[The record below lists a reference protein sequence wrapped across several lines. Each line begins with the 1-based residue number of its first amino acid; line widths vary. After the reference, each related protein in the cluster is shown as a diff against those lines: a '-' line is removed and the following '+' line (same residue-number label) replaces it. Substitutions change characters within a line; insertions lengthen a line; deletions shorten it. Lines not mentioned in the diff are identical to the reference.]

1 MTEPVAPPET
11 TAPRSLDPQRVE
23 EARKILTELLGLLEL
38 PARIE
43 LQDAPD
49 GGIAVALHVDG
60 ELQGLANGKRNNV
73 IDSLQFLANKILNK
87 PNQERRWITL
97 GLGGFPEPRT
107 PKAPRP
113 PQGQAPIA
121 AVPVAAAVAQQAV
134 AAAPRAP
141 KPGRQGQ
148 GQPGGGKPQSSPDE
162 HSLEV
167 AEDPAFAQAVRAL
180 AEKSAA
186 LGRFYAI
193 APLKQEDRARVVKA
207 SAGVA
212 GMRALLEGE
221 GRGRRVVL
229 TPDKPTPMPK
239 LSVMPDFD
247 DEEDEEA

>member
-1 MTEPVAPPET
+1 MTEPSSPPET
-11 TAPRSLDPQRVE
+11 PAPRPPDPQRLE
-23 EARKILTELLGLLEL
+23 EARKILTELLALLEL

-49 GGIAVALHVDG
+49 GGIAVALHVEG
-60 ELQGLANGKRNNV
+60 EVPGLANGKRNNV

-87 PNQERRWITL
+87 PNLERRWITL
-97 GLGGFPEPRT
+97 GLGGFPEPRA

-113 PQGQAPIA
+113 PPGQAPVA
-121 AVPVAAAVAQQAV
+121 AAPVAAVAQQAV
-134 AAAPRAP
+134 ASAPRAP
-141 KPGRQGQ
+141 KPARQGP
-148 GQPGGGKPQSSPDE
+148 GQPPGGKPQSAPDE

-212 GMRALLEGE
+212 GMRTLLEGE

-239 LSVMPDFD
+239 L
-247 DEEDEEA
+247 